1 MTPEEID
8 ALVWAQRAYIA
19 DLERRL
25 AKAMHDRDRYRARL
39 VALLE
44 ALRKGRDGK

>member
-25 AKAMHDRDRYRARL
+25 KKALHDRDRYRARL
-39 VALLE
+39 LAM
-44 ALRKGRDGK
+44 RKN